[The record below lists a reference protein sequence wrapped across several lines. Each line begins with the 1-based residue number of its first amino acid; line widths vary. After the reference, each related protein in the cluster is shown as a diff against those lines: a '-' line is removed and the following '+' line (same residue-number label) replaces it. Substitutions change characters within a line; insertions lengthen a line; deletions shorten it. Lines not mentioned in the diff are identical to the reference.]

1 MASSRHSCY
10 SSDGV
15 LCGSCTGSFT
25 DASCCSVFFE
35 TYTPEDGGMARTRC
49 ISSST
54 SNPKLGDGIDIAVMT
69 STNMTGAD
77 GRKTPETAGE
87 LGTYLFGRVIVPFM
101 LLGVAIIVSV
111 KALEKNLPDL
121 K

>member
-77 GRKTPETAGE
+77 GSKTPETAGE
-87 LGTYLFGRVIVPFM
+87 LGIYLFGRVIVPFM

-111 KALEKNLPDL
+111 KALEKNLPT
-121 K
+121 